1 VKPRTRGRLV
11 AFEGLDGSG
20 KTTQVATLE
29 RALRARGVEVVVTRE
44 PTDGP
49 FGRRIRAMAAS
60 GERPVPEEELGW
72 FVEDRREHVR
82 TVVAPALAAGC
93 VVLTDRYFLSTV
105 AYQGARGFDPQ
116 RLLRESEAE
125 FPAPDLALLLE
136 IDPGAGLA
144 RVSRRGRAH
153 EPAFEELAYLER
165 VAAIFHSIE
174 RPWLVRIDAEA
185 GEAVVHARVLAAMER
200 VLGPEAAARG

>member
-1 VKPRTRGRLV
+1 
-11 AFEGLDGSG
+11 
-20 KTTQVATLE
+20 
-29 RALRARGVEVVVTRE
+29 
-44 PTDGP
+44 
-49 FGRRIRAMAAS
+49 M
-60 GERPVPEEELGW
+60 
-72 FVEDRREHVR
+72 EDRREHVEA
-82 TVVAPALAAGC
+82 VLAPALAAGR
-93 VVLTDRYFLSTV
+93 VVVTDRYFLSTV

-136 IDPGAGLA
+136 LDPGTGLA

-165 VAAIFHSIE
+165 VAAIFRSIE

-185 GEAVVHARVLAAMER
+185 GETIVHARVLAAVER
-200 VLGPEAAARG
+200 VLARSSGLER